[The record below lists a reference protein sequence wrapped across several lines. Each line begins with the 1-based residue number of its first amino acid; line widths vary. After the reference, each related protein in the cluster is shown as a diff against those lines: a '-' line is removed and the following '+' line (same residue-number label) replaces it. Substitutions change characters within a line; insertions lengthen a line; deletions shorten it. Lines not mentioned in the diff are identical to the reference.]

1 MRTKLSS
8 FLKDEGKL
16 LKYFSGACVFI
27 LLLAVCPYTNVAY
40 QKLLLVSLA
49 FGILMLAK
57 VFLLDRSIYRNRYFP
72 LLFLFTVSYA
82 VTILLNAQA
91 HFFKNCGQLAYT
103 CLYLFV
109 FFCAFSMIKN
119 AETRREILRF
129 VLHIVVGFAL
139 VISLVSL
146 WMLVIQY
153 HGSYPYRGQM
163 VTIGMNT
170 RVNSMQLF
178 GIGTSS
184 SVLGAVCVSALLSSI
199 LLLRYG
205 CRKLRWFYVLSAVIQ
220 WFTLCAANAFTS
232 MVMAMTFAFMLS
244 LCAVSAGLYA
254 RRGAAR
260 CIQAIMAVF
269 LALVAALCVF
279 AAYFITEKAEAKL
292 VNRIEEIRYEQ
303 SVKDLEKPETPP
315 EETDNE
321 PAAPPEG
328 EDSEPGTPPEE
339 TDNEPAAPPEEE
351 DNEPA
356 PLPEK
361 KEEIQIERALSTSFN
376 NSRVDIWVEGVK
388 LFLQHPVFGIGES
401 NVSVSVPPDGAVFAN
416 LHNGYLTILVSSGL
430 VGFLIIMIFG
440 VQLLFRS
447 MAYIFTHSRK
457 ELTAPILLVSASASI
472 LSLDIAN
479 GCFLLARGN
488 HYLLLW
494 LFLGELYALCAEG
507 DRQCSGSFLE
517 TLRDVHA
524 WIIGGEE
531 YANME
536 DFQKRMD
543 YLRSFPEPQDL
554 FERSYDQF
562 LCQRSLYRIKVAGF
576 LENAAAAV
584 LQPILT
590 RRYLHTQMESAPVPG
605 EKPIA
610 VFWLDSGFV
619 PEELKRQYEVICGVP
634 HNIGCLKPEDL
645 KFVREIAGRY
655 PKERFFV
662 FKILCRVAAYRA
674 YIELYHPAAILSSAE
689 YSFTSSAL
697 TEYCRR
703 QGIRHINIQHGE
715 RNLCIMS
722 SFCTFDTFY
731 VWSDFFRDIYEEERF
746 DMTDFRIAHPP
757 VVDLHLER
765 FEEKTDLKYYLQLD
779 CSAMFR
785 AQRKNVERLIAAGY
799 RVTVR
804 FHPRCC
810 REAKVRRYFGGLCPI
825 ESPFEV
831 PIAQSLGETR
841 GAVGAFTAVL
851 YQAYE
856 NHKLAVVD
864 DLYDPAE
871 FQVRLAS
878 KYALPTYPGAR
889 LLSELLAPG
898 VDRAAILNA
907 VPTETAEDKR
917 G

>member
-49 FGILMLAK
+49 FGLLVLAK

-72 LLFLFTVSYA
+72 MLFLFTVSYA
-82 VTILLNAQA
+82 VTILLNARS

-103 CLYLFV
+103 CLYLFI
-109 FFCAFSMIKN
+109 FFCAFSMIKS

-139 VISLVSL
+139 IISLVSL
-146 WMLVIQY
+146 WMLVTQ
-153 HGSYPYRGQM
+153 YRGEYAYRGT
-163 VTIGMNT
+163 VVPIGLNN
-170 RVNSMQLF
+170 RVNNIQLV

-184 SVLGAVCVSALLSSI
+184 SILGGMCVSALLSSI

-220 WFTLCAANAFTS
+220 WFTLCAANAFTD
-232 MVMAMTFAFMLS
+232 MVMVMTFAFMLV
-244 LCAVSAGLYA
+244 LCTVSADLYTKH
-254 RRGAAR
+254 GAAR
-260 CIQAIMAVF
+260 WKRAVMAVI
-269 LALVAALCVF
+269 LAFAAALCVF
-279 AAYFITEKAEAKL
+279 AAYFITEQVEAKL

-315 EETDNE
+315 EEPGNE
-321 PAAPPEG
+321 PETPETPSEEPDSQPTLPP
-328 EDSEPGTPPEE
+328 
-339 TDNEPAAPPEEE
+339 
-351 DNEPA
+351 
-356 PLPEK
+356 K
-361 KEEIQIERALSTSFN
+361 KDDIKIERDLSTSI
-376 NSRVDIWVEGVK
+376 SSGRLPIWREGLK
-388 LFLQHPVFGIGES
+388 LALKHPLGMTEPNIEVFIQYGNDPHYS
-401 NVSVSVPPDGAVFAN
+401 YTN
-416 LHNGYLTILVSSGL
+416 LHNGFLTLLVAAGII
-430 VGFLIIMIFG
+430 GFLLIMVFG
-440 VQLLFRS
+440 IQLLVRA
-447 MAYIFTHSRK
+447 MEHIFAHSRK
-457 ELTAPILLVSASASI
+457 ELAAPILLVSASASI
-472 LSLDIAN
+472 LSMDIAN
-479 GCFLLARGN
+479 GCFVLWRGN

-494 LFLGELYALCAEG
+494 MFLGELYALCAEG
-507 DRQCSGSFLE
+507 DQQDSGSFLE

-524 WIIGGEE
+524 WVIGGEE
-531 YANME
+531 YASME

-543 YLRSFPEPQDL
+543 YLRGFPEPKDL

-562 LCQRSLYRIKVAGF
+562 LCQRSLYRIKAAGF
-576 LENAAAAV
+576 LENAAAAAV

-590 RRYLHTQMESAPVPG
+590 RRYLHTRMESVPVPG
-605 EKPIA
+605 KKPAA
-610 VFWLDSGFV
+610 VFWQDSSFI
-619 PEELKRQYEVICGVP
+619 PEELEQQYEVICDVP
-634 HNIGCLKPEDL
+634 YNIGCLKPEDL
-645 KFVREIAGRY
+645 AFVREIAARY

-662 FKILCRVAAYRA
+662 FKILCRVATYRA

-715 RNLCIMS
+715 RNLGITS
-722 SFCTFDTFY
+722 SFCAFDTFY
-731 VWSDFFRDIYEEERF
+731 VWSEFFRSIYAEERF
-746 DMTDFRIAHPP
+746 DMTDFRIARPP

-779 CSAMFR
+779 RSAMLR
-785 AQRKNVERLIAAGY
+785 AQRKSVEQLISAGY

-804 FHPRCC
+804 FHPCYC
-810 REAKVRRYFGGLCPI
+810 REAKVRRFFGGLCPI
-825 ESPFEV
+825 ESPVEV
-831 PIAQSLGETR
+831 SIAQSLGETR

-898 VDRAAILNA
+898 ADRTAILNA
-907 VPTETAEDKR
+907 VSAETAEDKR

>member
-27 LLLAVCPYTNVAY
+27 LLLAVCPYTYAAY
-40 QKLLLVSLA
+40 QTLLPVSLA
-49 FGILMLAK
+49 FGVLMLAK

-82 VTILLNAQA
+82 VTILLNARS

-103 CLYLFV
+103 CLYLFI
-109 FFCAFSMIKN
+109 FFCAFSMIKST
-119 AETRREILRF
+119 ESRREILRF
-129 VLHIVVGFAL
+129 VMHIVVGFAL

-153 HGSYPYRGQM
+153 RGEYACRGTMVPIGLNNRVYSIQM
-163 VTIGMNT
+163 V
-170 RVNSMQLF
+170 

-184 SVLGAVCVSALLSSI
+184 SILGGMCVSALLSSI

-220 WFTLCAANAFTS
+220 WFTLCAANAFTD
-232 MVMAMTFAFMLS
+232 MVMVMTFAFMLV
-244 LCAVSAGLYA
+244 LCTVSAGLYTSC
-254 RRGAAR
+254 GAAR
-260 CIQAIMAVF
+260 RIQSIMAVF

-292 VNRIEEIRYEQ
+292 VNRIEEIRYAQRVEE
-303 SVKDLEKPETPP
+303 LEKPETPDTP
-315 EETDNE
+315 E
-321 PAAPPEG
+321 
-328 EDSEPGTPPEE
+328 TPPEE
-339 TDNEPAAPPEEE
+339 PDSQPILPP
-351 DNEPA
+351 
-356 PLPEK
+356 K
-361 KEEIQIERALSTSFN
+361 KDDIKIERDLSTSV
-376 NSRVDIWVEGVK
+376 SSGRLPIWREGVK
-388 LFLQHPVFGIGES
+388 LFMKHPLGTTES
-401 NVSVSVPPDGAVFAN
+401 NIEVFIQHGNDPHYSYTN
-416 LHNGYLTILVSSGL
+416 LHNGFLTLLVAAGII
-430 VGFLIIMIFG
+430 GFLLIMIFG
-440 VQLLFRS
+440 VQLLVRA
-447 MAYIFTHSRK
+447 MAHIFAHSRK
-457 ELTAPILLVSASASI
+457 ELAAPILLVSASASI
-472 LSLDIAN
+472 LSMDIAN
-479 GCFLLARGN
+479 GCFVLWRGN

-507 DRQCSGSFLE
+507 ERRSSGSFLD
-517 TLRDVHA
+517 TLRAIHT
-524 WIIGGEE
+524 WLIGGEE
-531 YANME
+531 YASME

-543 YLRSFPEPQDL
+543 YLRSFPEPKDI

-562 LCQRSLYRIKVAGF
+562 LCQRSLYRVKAASF
-576 LENAAAAV
+576 LENAAAAT

-590 RRYLHTQMESAPVPG
+590 RRYLHTRMEPVPVPS
-605 EKPIA
+605 EKPVA
-610 VFWLDSGFV
+610 VFWQDSSFI
-619 PEELKRQYEVICGVP
+619 PEELEQQYEVICDVP
-634 HNIGCLKPEDL
+634 YNIGCLKSEDL
-645 KFVREIAGRY
+645 AFVREIAARY
-655 PKERFFV
+655 PKERFFA
-662 FKILCRVAAYRA
+662 FKILCRVATYRA

-703 QGIRHINIQHGE
+703 HSIRHINIQHGE
-715 RNLCIMS
+715 RNLGITS
-722 SFCTFDTFY
+722 SFCAFDTFY
-731 VWSDFFRDIYEEERF
+731 VWNDFFRDIYEEERF
-746 DMTDFRIAHPP
+746 DMTDFRIARPP

-779 CSAMFR
+779 RSAMLR
-785 AQRKNVERLIAAGY
+785 AQRRSVEQLIAAGY

-804 FHPRCC
+804 FHPGYC
-810 REAKVRRYFGGLCPI
+810 REAKVRRCFGGLCPI

-864 DLYDPAE
+864 DLYDPTE

-889 LLSELLAPG
+889 LLSELLTPDA
-898 VDRAAILNA
+898 DRTAILNA
-907 VPTETAEDKR
+907 VSTETAEDKR